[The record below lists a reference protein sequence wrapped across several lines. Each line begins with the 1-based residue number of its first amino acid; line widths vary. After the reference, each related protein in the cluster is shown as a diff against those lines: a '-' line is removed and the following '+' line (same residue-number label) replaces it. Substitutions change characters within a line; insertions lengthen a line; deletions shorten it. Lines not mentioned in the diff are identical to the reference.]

1 MIVSKYL
8 SALIMLFLSVYGY
21 SIDSLKL
28 KKIANSNLI
37 LDTTKVVDIEENDYE
52 TVLIGNQLW
61 MRENLRTSTFRNG
74 DSIFHAHNNIDWASL
89 QKGAWCM
96 IENSNTQCE
105 IYGKLY
111 NYYAVSDPRGL
122 CPKGWRVPSEK
133 DFTKLVQ
140 HLGGEA
146 IAGGKLKD
154 VGTTCWLTPN
164 LGASNESGFS
174 GLPGGKRS
182 STGNFGSIGN
192 IGSWWTSTKNQ
203 NDTAWSISLFSF
215 SGGNAVYKYYND
227 LSEGLSVRC
236 LKD

>member
-1 MIVSKYL
+1 
-8 SALIMLFLSVYGY
+8 
-21 SIDSLKL
+21 
-28 KKIANSNLI
+28 
-37 LDTTKVVDIEENDYE
+37 
-52 TVLIGNQLW
+52 
-61 MRENLRTSTFRNG
+61 
-74 DSIFHAHNNIDWASL
+74 
-89 QKGAWCM
+89 M

-133 DFTKLVQ
+133 DFTELVQ

-182 STGNFGSIGN
+182 STGNFGSKGN